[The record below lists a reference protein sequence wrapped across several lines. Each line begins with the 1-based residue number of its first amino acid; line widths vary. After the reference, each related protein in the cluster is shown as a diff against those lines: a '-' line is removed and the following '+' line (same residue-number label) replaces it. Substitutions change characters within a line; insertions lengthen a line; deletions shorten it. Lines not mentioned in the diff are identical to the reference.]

1 MVSIPKRYKENLGAD
16 TIAGL
21 TNGIVNVPSA
31 IADAVLA
38 GVNPI
43 YALRALIVGIPVAG
57 LSTSSELMSVSTT
70 AATALIVGAS
80 LSGVASNVRVEALF
94 VLTFLVGAFQLLAG
108 LLKLGRLTRFVSNAV
123 MTGFLSGVAV
133 LIILGQLGNF
143 AGYDTTGGNKLM
155 QTLDLLTHLNLI
167 NPISA
172 SIGIATLVIIII
184 FRQTRLRN
192 FAAVAAV
199 IVTTAVV
206 QLLGL
211 GSVGLVGS
219 IADISIGPPLPALP
233 NLLLSPIII
242 GSALSV
248 AIIGLIQGVG
258 VSSSI
263 PNPDGECPDV
273 SRDFTGQGLSNI
285 VAGLFQGMPL
295 GGSVSQTAVV
305 LAAGAKTRLANV
317 LTGVF
322 VAALV
327 IIFGAQ
333 LKIVPLPTISALLVF
348 AGVEIIRG
356 QQIRDVWR
364 TSLSSRTVLVLTFG
378 ATLVL
383 PIQIAVLFGVIAS
396 IVLQIYKTSLDIQ
409 LVELAVSDDGSV
421 REHTP
426 PAILPSNRVTVLDF
440 YGSAF
445 FASAPTLQSLLPETK
460 ESKRAVVILRLR
472 GRRELGS
479 TFLKVLGR
487 YARELQSNGG
497 KLVLT
502 GVSDDLNEQLGRSK
516 YWELFGAEN
525 VFLARD
531 EVGSSTLEA
540 VTRANEWLERRD

>member
-80 LSGVASNVRVEALF
+80 LSGVASTVRVEALF

-108 LLKLGRLTRFVSNAV
+108 LLKLGRLTRFISNAV

-143 AGYDTTGGNKLM
+143 TGYDTAAGNKLV

-172 SIGIATLVIIII
+172 SIGITTLVIIILI
-184 FRQTRLRN
+184 HQTRLRN

-211 GSVGLVGS
+211 GSVGLVGN
-219 IADISIGPPLPALP
+219 IAEISIGPLLPALP

-242 GSALSV
+242 GSALAV

-263 PNPDGECPDV
+263 PNPDGEYPDV
-273 SRDFTGQGLSNI
+273 SRDFAGQGLGNI

-295 GGSVSQTAVV
+295 GGSVSQTAVM
-305 LAAGAKTRLANV
+305 LAAGAKTRIANV

-327 IIFGAQ
+327 IVFGAQ
-333 LKIVPLPTISALLVF
+333 LKIVPLPTIAALLVF
-348 AGVEIIRG
+348 VGVEIIWG
-356 QQIRDVWR
+356 QQIREVWR

-383 PIQIAVLFGVIAS
+383 PIQIAVLFGVAAS
-396 IVLQIYKTSLDIQ
+396 VVLHVYKTSLDIQ

-421 REHTP
+421 RERKT
-426 PAILPSNRVTVLDF
+426 PAILPSDRVTVLDF

-445 FASAPTLQSLLPETK
+445 FASAPTLQSLLPEAK
-460 ESKRAVVILRLR
+460 EATRAVVILRLR

-487 YARELQSNGG
+487 YAQELQSNDG

-516 YWELFGAEN
+516 YWELLGAQN
-525 VFLARD
+525 IFLARD

-540 VTRANEWLERRD
+540 VTRANEWLERSG